1 MCGNTSVRD
10 EPEGVGKGSQAGG
23 SEETLNEVVSSNEE
37 QQDVEVCFPVWEV

>member
-1 MCGNTSVRD
+1 MNQRG
-10 EPEGVGKGSQAGG
+10 GKSDVPAQGSQAGG